1 MKSTLNKK
9 GWNLDSRLRYF
20 VNQADRR
27 RSKIAGS
34 VVGPS
39 FMSGLPK
46 RENFTVEKAE
56 ELYRR
61 FWKNKRWADYC
72 QNIRYELAGI

>member
-1 MKSTLNKK
+1 MNKK
-9 GWNLDSRLRYF
+9 GWNLDSRLRYIIS
-20 VNQADRR
+20 QADRR

-39 FMSGLPK
+39 FMLGIAK
-46 RENFTVEKAE
+46 REAISDEKAQ

-61 FWKNKRWADYC
+61 FWKNKRWADHC
-72 QNIRYELAGI
+72 QNMRYELAGI